1 MNWKYSFILSFLAVL
16 LLNPVYSQNWRGHSY
31 TRKYIRYWN
40 TRRPCNVETWPGICW
55 SRRTEHYPVYDYQTV
70 CSSGWRHNGDHNC
83 NIAICSPMCRNG
95 GKCVQPN
102 QCRCSPGYN
111 GEICAGMSACSHLR
125 PCYPGKCYGNT
136 CVCSDGFGG
145 NGCLTLQ
152 SSDFLPTIEK
162 INATFTYHQVTK
174 NIDQYSYKSDATH
187 MTTPDIT
194 WTNQGKFNRLE
205 FYLKAS
211 IDDTYVFSRYPS
223 RPNYISTVKFGI
235 VSATASVIHMKLK
248 NGDHYEAK
256 RSNLE
261 CPNLSST
268 TPNTDLSCDL
278 KTDYIIQFDSG
289 DRYKVHFSVSTGGYR
304 QLLRNGYHN
313 NQQSYNAIKTENSM
327 ELHFDYD
334 DPVHCIE
341 DSSCTSG
348 EVPFI
353 IRQDVTKN
361 ALNAQASGWKDKL
374 SGISRYVFEVW
385 KMEYSYDHKG
395 LREPLINT
403 TFNPVPL
410 FIQEVIANA
419 SNTISFPTFEPNE
432 PGVYST
438 ILEVNDKANNSK
450 YARQVAIY
458 DKTSTISTSSA
469 HEINVTTASE
479 LSNFTWQ
486 TSQFSRIDVTWSGHF
501 VNELHEK
508 GYFLEKILDYD
519 PRLDDGSEGRR
530 HDYKKILPGFD
541 DNTGERSKA
550 AIPNKKS
557 IIRFETVCIL
567 NVSTSVVP
575 KTGWEDVVP
584 LSDNKI
590 FPLSDIRDGDSY
602 QIWIRA
608 HDIMGNSKVDSTAVH
623 FDRSKP
629 SVPVVKKI
637 EYNIEDGAYPFSSRV
652 RVSARD
658 EHSGVRQVSFRFI
671 VNGTLIEKAKK
682 DFLIETKSKETC
694 KRIPS
699 DCYCVKMG
707 DCFLIDTV
715 LDINNCWLKVPIH
728 QVANFVLLLE
738 VTVYNSAMLSSKT
751 YTTIGTVQHLQGIQQ
766 YYSPSNITVVSTSSS
781 SVSIKWI
788 QAKTCYER
796 AGIVI
801 VLYRPD
807 NTTKEYSVDKDATTF
822 HLSELSSVTSYWFL
836 MYTKYGNDT
845 TVVTS
850 ASPAKFS
857 FSTQEKVTGF
867 PTSVIA
873 GLSAGFIVLLIVIIV
888 LVLLGR
894 TGRLQPAKQ
903 RVTAGIR
910 TVRNTIRVR
919 PTTNSFNNRA
929 IASKED
935 DDIYFYGGMEMKE
948 NNMKISRK
956 DISLESELARG
967 RFAVIFLAKYYNKRE
982 CHEVVAKTL
991 KDDQSEDA
999 IMKMKAKINFYT
1011 KKVGRQK
1018 NVLEFIGSV
1027 EDEVRGP
1034 IMILEYCSKG
1044 VLKQFLEAIRS
1055 NLSKDIEEKLF
1066 RMVFGICQGMNF
1078 LASKQ
1083 VVHRRLAA
1091 RNILLNS
1098 ILEPKI
1104 TGFGPDPSYDEGED
1118 NSGNE
1123 RIPIKWVAP
1132 ECMKSTQH
1140 ANELSDVWSFGIVM
1154 WEIFSLGETPYPGLQ
1169 SREVPGKIKI
1179 GYKMAKPELCDDEF
1193 YEVMLKCWHYDPRK
1207 RSGFE
1212 QLKEQMNTMFTEAPG
1227 DDYYYR
1233 TNDLYVNQFDEH
1245 KECHSYVNFKR

>member
-1 MNWKYSFILSFLAVL
+1 MNLKYSYILSVLAVL
-16 LLNPVYSQNWRGHSY
+16 CLDPVYSRWRGH
-31 TRKYIRYWN
+31 TT
-40 TRRPCNVETWPGICW
+40 TRRYSYWLRSYNCYIGVWPGWYWSSCW
-55 SRRTEHYPVYDYQTV
+55 ASRWDYYIAYGYKES
-70 CSSGWRHNGDHNC
+70 CSIGWTHTGNENC
-83 NIAICSPMCRNG
+83 NIPICSPGCRNG
-95 GKCVQPN
+95 GTCVQPN
-102 QCRCSPGYN
+102 KCSCPSAYTGD
-111 GEICAGMSACSHLR
+111 ICAGVSACSYR
-125 PCYPGKCYGNT
+125 KPCYPGRCSGNT
-136 CVCSDGFGG
+136 CDCSYGFGG
-145 NGCLTLQ
+145 GSCLTLQ
-152 SSDFLPTIEK
+152 SDDFLPTIEK
-162 INATFTYHQVTK
+162 INSTFAYHSETL
-174 NIDQYSYKSDATH
+174 NTDEYSYKSDATN
-187 MTTPDIT
+187 MKTPDIT
-194 WTNQGKFNRLE
+194 WTNQGKFNKLE
-205 FYLKAS
+205 FHLKAS
-211 IDDTYVFSRYPS
+211 IDDTYVFSRNPS
-223 RPNYISTVKFGI
+223 RPSYISAVKFGI
-235 VSATASVIHMKLK
+235 VSATATVIHLKLN
-248 NGDHYEAK
+248 NGGLGEAQ
-256 RSNLE
+256 RTNLT
-261 CPNLSST
+261 CPNLSSR
-268 TPNTDLSCDL
+268 TPKTDLSCDL
-278 KTDYIIQFDSG
+278 NTRYIIQFDSG
-289 DRYKVHFSVSTGGYR
+289 DRYKIHFSISTGGYR
-304 QLLRNGYHN
+304 QLTNGAVDEYTVV
-313 NQQSYNAIKTENSM
+313 KTENSM

-334 DPVHCIE
+334 VPIHCYE
-341 DSSCTSG
+341 DSSCTSQ
-348 EVPFI
+348 EDAFTL
-353 IRQDVTKN
+353 REDVTKG
-361 ALNAQASGWKDKL
+361 ALNVQASGWKDTL
-374 SGISRYVFEVW
+374 SGISRYVLEFW

-410 FIQEVIANA
+410 FIQEVNA
-419 SNTISFPTFEPNE
+419 SNTISFPTYEPNE
-432 PGVYST
+432 PGVYSA
-438 ILEVNDKANNSK
+438 ILEVNDKANNSI

-458 DKTSTISTSSA
+458 DKTSNISTSSDHA
-469 HEINVTTASE
+469 INVTTASE

-486 TSQFSRIDVTWSGHF
+486 TSQLSRIDVTWSGHF
-501 VNELHEK
+501 VNKVHEK
-508 GYFLEKILDYD
+508 GFFLEKILDYD
-519 PRLDDGSEGRR
+519 PRLDDGSVGRR

-541 DNTGERSKA
+541 DQTGKRKKA
-550 AIPNKKS
+550 AIPNMKS
-557 IIRFETVCIL
+557 IIRFETIGIL
-567 NVSTSVVP
+567 GVLTSVVP
-575 KTGWEDVVP
+575 NTGWEDVVP
-584 LSDNKI
+584 LSDNKRFMPI
-590 FPLSDIRDGDSY
+590 DIRDGDSY

-623 FDRSKP
+623 FDRSEP
-629 SVPVVKKI
+629 SVPVVKNL
-637 EYNIEDGAYPFSSRV
+637 EFNIGDGAYPFSSRV

-658 EHSGVRQVSFRFI
+658 NHSGVRKVSFRFI
-671 VNGTLIEKAKK
+671 VNGTRIEKAKK
-682 DFLIETKSKETC
+682 DFFIEKQSKETC
-694 KRIPS
+694 DLIPS

-738 VTVYNSAMLSSKT
+738 VTVYNSAMLSST
-751 YTTIGTVQHLQGIQQ
+751 NYTTIGTVKHLQGIQE

-807 NTTKEYSVDKDATTF
+807 NTTKEYPVDKDATTF
-822 HLSELSSVTSYWFL
+822 HLSGLSSVTSYWFL

-850 ASPAKFS
+850 ASPAKFA

-867 PTSVIA
+867 PTSGIA
-873 GLSAGFIVLLIVIIV
+873 GISAGFIILLIVVIIV

-967 RFAVIFLAKYYNKRE
+967 RFAVIFLAKYYNKSE

-1018 NVLEFIGSV
+1018 NVLDFIGSV

-1034 IMILEYCSKG
+1034 MMILEYCSKG

-1055 NLSKDIEEKLF
+1055 NISNDIEEKLF
-1066 RMVFGICQGMNF
+1066 RMVFGICQGMDF

-1118 NSGNE
+1118 NPGNE

-1132 ECMKSTQH
+1132 ECMKSTQN

-1154 WEIFSLGETPYPGLQ
+1154 WEIFSLGETPYPRLQ
-1169 SREVPGKIKI
+1169 SREVPGRIKK
-1179 GYKMAKPELCDDEF
+1179 GYKMAKPELCDDAF

-1233 TNDLYVNQFDEH
+1233 TNDL
-1245 KECHSYVNFKR
+1245 

>member
-1 MNWKYSFILSFLAVL
+1 
-16 LLNPVYSQNWRGHSY
+16 
-31 TRKYIRYWN
+31 
-40 TRRPCNVETWPGICW
+40 
-55 SRRTEHYPVYDYQTV
+55 
-70 CSSGWRHNGDHNC
+70 
-83 NIAICSPMCRNG
+83 
-95 GKCVQPN
+95 
-102 QCRCSPGYN
+102 
-111 GEICAGMSACSHLR
+111 
-125 PCYPGKCYGNT
+125 
-136 CVCSDGFGG
+136 
-145 NGCLTLQ
+145 
-152 SSDFLPTIEK
+152 
-162 INATFTYHQVTK
+162 
-174 NIDQYSYKSDATH
+174 

-194 WTNQGKFNRLE
+194 WTNQGKFNKLE
-205 FYLKAS
+205 FHLKAS
-211 IDDTYVFSRYPS
+211 LDDTYVFSRNPS
-223 RPNYISTVKFGI
+223 LPSYIITVKFGI
-235 VSATASVIHMKLK
+235 VSATATVIHTKLR
-248 NGDHYEAK
+248 NGGHYEAK
-256 RSNLE
+256 RSILE

-268 TPNTDLSCDL
+268 TPKTDLSCDL
-278 KTDYIIQFDSG
+278 KNQ
-289 DRYKVHFSVSTGGYR
+289 YKIHFSVSTGGYR
-304 QLLRNGYHN
+304 QLKNDWSFYDQN
-313 NQQSYNAIKTENSM
+313 NYNAIKTENSM

-334 DPVHCIE
+334 DPFHCTE
-341 DSSCTSG
+341 DYSCTSR

-353 IRQDVTKN
+353 LRHDVTKG
-361 ALNAQASGWKDKL
+361 ALNPQWSGWKDKL
-374 SGISRYVFEVW
+374 SGILRYVFEVW

-395 LREPLINT
+395 LREPLINR

-410 FIQEVIANA
+410 FIQEVNA
-419 SNTISFPTFEPNE
+419 SDSISFPTYEPNE
-432 PGVYST
+432 PGVYSA

-458 DKTSTISTSSA
+458 DRTSNISTSSDRL
-469 HEINVTTASE
+469 IIVTTASE

-486 TSQFSRIDVTWSGHF
+486 TSHLSKIDVIWSGHF
-501 VNELHEK
+501 VNEVHEK
-508 GYFLEKILDYD
+508 GYFLEKILDYV

-541 DNTGERSKA
+541 DNKGERNKA
-550 AIPNKKS
+550 AIPNIKS
-557 IIRFETVCIL
+557 IIRFETVGIPGIPM
-567 NVSTSVVP
+567 SVAP
-575 KTGWEDVVP
+575 KTGWEDVTP
-584 LSDNKI
+584 LNDNKS
-590 FPLSDIRDGDSY
+590 FPLTDIRDGDSY
-602 QIWIRA
+602 QLWIRA

-629 SVPVVKKI
+629 TVHSVKI
-637 EYNIEDGAYPFSSRV
+637 KYNIDDGEYPFSSRV

-658 EHSGVRQVSFRFI
+658 DHSGVRKVSFRFV
-671 VNGTLIEKAKK
+671 VNGTLNEKAKK
-682 DFLIETKSKETC
+682 DFLIETKSKEIC
-694 KRIPS
+694 DRIPS

-707 DCFLIDTV
+707 ECFLIKTV

-738 VTVYNSAMLSSKT
+738 VTVYNSAMLSSKS
-751 YTTIGTVQHLQGIQQ
+751 YVTIGTVKHLQGIQQ
-766 YYSPSNITVVSTSSS
+766 YYSPSNITVVSRTSS

-801 VLYRPD
+801 ILYTPD
-807 NTTKEYSVDKDATTF
+807 NKTKEFPVDKDATTF
-822 HLSELSSVTSYWFL
+822 DLSGLSSLTSYRFL

-845 TVVTS
+845 IVVTS

-857 FSTQEKVTGF
+857 FVTRKKETGF
-867 PTSVIA
+867 PTSGIA
-873 GLSAGFIVLLIVIIV
+873 GIAGGFTVLLIFVIIV
-888 LVLLGR
+888 LVFLGR

-929 IASKED
+929 IVSKED
-935 DDIYFYGGMEMKE
+935 DDIYFYGGMEIKE

-967 RFAVIFLAKYYNKRE
+967 RFAVIFLAKYYNKSE

-991 KDDQSEDA
+991 KDDQNAKA

-1034 IMILEYCSKG
+1034 MMILEYCSKG
-1044 VLKQFLEAIRS
+1044 VLKQFLEAIKS
-1055 NLSKDIEEKLF
+1055 NMSIDIEEKLF
-1066 RMVFGICQGMNF
+1066 RMVFGICQGMDF

-1118 NSGNE
+1118 NPGNE

-1132 ECMKSTQH
+1132 ECMKSTQY

-1169 SREVPGKIKI
+1169 SREVPGKLKK
-1179 GYKMAKPELCDDEF
+1179 GYKMTKPELCDDAF
-1193 YEVMLKCWHYDPRK
+1193 YAVMLKCWHYDPKK

-1212 QLKEQMNTMFTEAPG
+1212 QLKEQMNNMFTEAPG

-1233 TNDLYVNQFDEH
+1233 TNDL
-1245 KECHSYVNFKR
+1245 